1 MQTNQRS
8 HNLAWQ
14 HTLAGEFT
22 CVGRGL
28 HSGARVGMRLRPA
41 PPGTGIRF
49 LRLDVDAGR
58 RVVTAHW
65 RNVVESELCTIIANE
80 HGVTVRTV
88 EHLLA
93 ALRGCEID
101 NAIVELDG
109 PEVPIMDG
117 SAAPF
122 VSLLQRIGAV
132 RQPAARRALLVR
144 QPVVAS
150 DGDRFAVFL
159 PYPRPL
165 ITVEIDFPSPA
176 IGRQRRSLALESGE
190 FASEIAPARTFG
202 FAHGLRALRARGL
215 AAGGSLRNAILV
227 DEQRVVNQE
236 GLRFPDEFVR
246 HKLLDCVGDLSLFSV
261 PVIGHLVAYKPG
273 HRLCHRLL
281 RALDA
286 AADTASLIVPGADG
300 RHSESVQSE
309 SSSGEQVAPAVSATL
324 PKSHQGDR
332 S

>member
-1 MQTNQRS
+1 MQTNHRS
-8 HNLAWQ
+8 RNPAWQ

-28 HSGARVGMRLRPA
+28 HGGRRVSMRLRPA

-49 LRLDVDAGR
+49 LRLDVDAGQ

-65 RNVVESELCTIIANE
+65 RNVVESELCTIITNE

-101 NAIVELDG
+101 NAVVELDG

-132 RQPAARRALLVR
+132 RQPAVRRALLVR

-159 PYPRPL
+159 PYPRPR
-165 ITVEIDFPSPA
+165 ITVEIDFPNPT
-176 IGRQRRSLALESGE
+176 IGRQRRSLALDSGE

-227 DEQRVVNQE
+227 DERRVVNQE

-246 HKLLDCVGDLSLFSV
+246 HKLLDCVGDLSLLGI

-281 RALDA
+281 HALDA
-286 AADTASLIVPGADG
+286 AADAASLIVPGVDG
-300 RHSESVQSE
+300 RHSESVHSE
-309 SSSGEQVAPAVSATL
+309 SPPGEHVVPAGSATRRS
-324 PKSHQGDR
+324 SHQGDR

>member
-1 MQTNQRS
+1 MQTYHRS
-8 HNLAWQ
+8 RIPAWQ
-14 HTLAGEFT
+14 HTLADEFT

-28 HSGARVGMRLRPA
+28 HGGHPVGMRLRPA

-49 LRLDVDAGR
+49 LRMDVDAGQ

-65 RNVVESELCTIIANE
+65 RNVVESELCTVIANE

-101 NAIVELDG
+101 NAVIELDG

-122 VSLLQRIGAV
+122 VSLLRRIGAV
-132 RQPAARRALLVR
+132 RQPAVRRALLVR
-144 QPVVAS
+144 QPVTVS
-150 DGDRFAVFL
+150 HGDRYAMLL
-159 PYPRPL
+159 PDTRARF
-165 ITVEIDFPSPA
+165 TVEIDFPNPV
-176 IGRQRRSLALESGE
+176 IGHQRYSLALDPDA
-190 FASEIAPARTFG
+190 FAREIAAARTFG
-202 FAHGLRALRARGL
+202 FAHELHALRARGL
-215 AAGGSLRNAILV
+215 AAGGSLRSAILI
-227 DEQRVVNQE
+227 DEQRVVNEE

-246 HKLLDCVGDLSLFSV
+246 HKLLDCVGDLSLLGM

-273 HRLCHRLL
+273 HQLCHRLL
-281 RALDA
+281 RAVHASADA
-286 AADTASLIVPGADG
+286 ASVIVLGADNA
-300 RHSESVQSE
+300 QSE
-309 SSSGEQVAPAVSATL
+309 ASPREHSL
-324 PKSHQGDR
+324 PDRHESQTRSRQGDR

>member
-1 MQTNQRS
+1 MLTNHRS
-8 HNLAWQ
+8 RIPAWQ

-28 HSGARVGMRLRPA
+28 HSGYRAGMRLRPA

-49 LRLDVDAGR
+49 LRMDVGAGE

-65 RNVVESELCTIIANE
+65 RNAVESELCTVIANE

-101 NAIVELDG
+101 NALVELDG

-122 VSLLQRIGAV
+122 VSLLRRIGAA
-132 RQPAARRALLVR
+132 RQPAARRALFIR

-150 DGDRFAVFL
+150 DGDRYAMLL
-159 PYPRPL
+159 PHPRAQ
-165 ITVEIDFPSPA
+165 ITVEIDFPSPV
-176 IGRQRRSLALESGE
+176 IGRQRYSMTLDPETFTR
-190 FASEIAPARTFG
+190 EIAPARTFG
-202 FAHGLRALRARGL
+202 FAHELHALHARGL
-215 AAGGSLRNAILV
+215 AAGGSLRSAILV
-227 DEQRVVNQE
+227 DKQRVVNEE

-246 HKLLDCVGDLSLFSV
+246 HKLLDCVGDLSLLGL
-261 PVIGHLVAYKPG
+261 PVIGHLVTYKPG
-273 HRLCHRLL
+273 HQLCHQLL
-281 RALDA
+281 RAVHA
-286 AADTASLIVPGADG
+286 AADAARISVPGVDEP
-300 RHSESVQSE
+300 HSESSPGKHDQPVRHE
-309 SSSGEQVAPAVSATL
+309 SL
-324 PKSHQGDR
+324 PRSHQGDQ

>member
-1 MQTNQRS
+1 MLTKPAPK
-8 HNLAWQ
+8 NLAWQ

-28 HSGARVGMRLRPA
+28 HSGAQVAMRLRPA

-49 LRLDVDAGR
+49 VRHDVDAGK

-65 RNVVESELCTIIANE
+65 RNVVESELCTTIANE
-80 HGVTVRTV
+80 QGVTVRTV

-101 NAIVELDG
+101 NAVVELDG

-122 VSLLQRIGAV
+122 VSLLERIGAL
-132 RQPAARRALLVR
+132 RQPAARRALLVT
-144 QPVVAS
+144 QPVVAY
-150 DGDRFAVFL
+150 DDDRFAVVL
-159 PYPRPL
+159 PHPRPR

-176 IGRQRRSLALESGE
+176 IGRQRRSLALDAGD
-190 FASEIAPARTFG
+190 FANEIAPARTFG

-215 AAGGSLRNAILV
+215 AVGGSLRNAILV

-246 HKLLDCVGDLSLFSV
+246 HKLLDCVGDLALFGV
-261 PVIGHLVAYKPG
+261 PVIGHLIAYKPG

-281 RALDA
+281 AALDA
-286 AADTASLIVPGADG
+286 AADATSLIVPRADG
-300 RHSESVQSE
+300 RHNEALSRETDASVRGASLSE
-309 SSSGEQVAPAVSATL
+309 PR
-324 PKSHQGDR
+324 QGDG